1 MNNTT
6 IHYAGLDIHAT
17 NTVIQSIDQKGMKVI
32 GKELPTKAG
41 ALIEWARSYRRG
53 RLQVIL
59 EQGTHARWVAN
70 ALDPW
75 VDRLVICD
83 PSENALIHG
92 GGNKND
98 RIDAHKL
105 ARLLR
110 LGEYKPVWWQPME
123 GRHVFKSQVK
133 MYLRQRHAKT
143 AAIQRLIG
151 YLRHIGISIS
161 TGESRFSFKRAEGWI
176 RQVESEDHRALARR
190 KLKFIRY
197 HHEQSRELF
206 GGVRRQG
213 RQYWEI
219 GEFQNIPGI
228 GEVGAHVFSA
238 ILEGPHRF
246 RRRGQLYKFC
256 QLAVTSASS
265 GGQAIGHKRLD
276 KRGYGELK
284 AVSQRAW
291 LGALNCK
298 EDNEVKRFWRAS
310 CGRSAD
316 KRNARLNTQ
325 RKIISAMWSL
335 WKNGQPYNPKQ
346 F

>member
-1 MNNTT
+1 MNTT
-6 IHYAGLDIHAT
+6 THYAGLDIHAT
-17 NTVIQSIDQKGMKVI
+17 NTVVQSIDGKGTKII
-32 GKELPTKAG
+32 GQELPTKAQE
-41 ALIEWARSYRRG
+41 LIAWARSYSHG

-70 ALDPW
+70 ALQPW
-75 VDRLVICD
+75 VDGVIICD
-83 PSENALIHG
+83 PAENALIHG
-92 GGNKND
+92 GGHKND

-133 MYLRQRHAKT
+133 MYLRQRRAK
-143 AAIQRLIG
+143 AAGIQRLIG
-151 YLRHIGISIS
+151 YLRHIGISIP
-161 TGESRFSFKRAEGWI
+161 TGQSRFSFKRGKRWI
-176 RQVESEDHRALARR
+176 QQVASQEHQALALK
-190 KLKFIRY
+190 KLAFIRY
-197 HHEQSRELF
+197 HHEQSLDIFSE
-206 GGVRRQG
+206 VRRQG

-219 GEFQNIPGI
+219 QEFQKIPGI
-228 GEVGAHVFSA
+228 GAVGSHLFSA
-238 ILEGPHRF
+238 ILEDPHRF

-265 GGQAIGHKRLD
+265 GGQAIGRKHLD
-276 KRGYGELK
+276 KRGYSELK
-284 AVSQRAW
+284 AMSQRAW

-310 CGRSAD
+310 CRRSD
-316 KRNARLNTQ
+316 SKRNARLNTQ
-325 RKIISAMWSL
+325 RKIISAMWAL
-335 WKNGQPYNPKQ
+335 WKNGQPYNPNR